1 MKNILKYVI
10 SLGLAG
16 CLMWFVFKDIN
27 IADMLHQFAKANYW
41 WIILSG
47 ILGLV
52 AHISRAIRWK
62 LLMEPLG
69 YKPST
74 FRTTLAVLTG
84 YFANYIIPRMGE
96 VTRCGTLQKTDDI
109 PIEKSFGTVVTER
122 IFDLVMLLV
131 IFLLNLTLEFTKLKD
146 FFMEQFA
153 SKVTLIVVLLVVATV
168 GGVAGI
174 WLFKKYQ
181 AKLAE
186 HPVLG
191 KIVGLINGLLDGL
204 LSIGKMQKPGL
215 FIFYTLL
222 IWVMYYF
229 SAYVLFFAIPETSH
243 LSMLAGLTVLTMGT
257 FGMAAPTQGGIGPY
271 HFLVGNALVL
281 YGLEQKNGIIL
292 ATFIHGSQM
301 VALLLL
307 GALSFLTTLFLTS
320 KSSKKES

>member
-1 MKNILKYVI
+1 
-10 SLGLAG
+10 
-16 CLMWFVFKDIN
+16 MWFVFKDIN
-27 IADMLHQFAKANYW
+27 MTEMFHQFANANYW
-41 WIILSG
+41 WIIFSG
-47 ILGLV
+47 FLGLV
-52 AHISRAIRWK
+52 AHIARASRWK

-74 FRTTLAVLTG
+74 FRTTLAVLMG

-96 VTRCGTLQKTDDI
+96 VTRCGTLQKTDGI
-109 PIEKSFGTVVTER
+109 PMEKSFGTVVTER
-122 IFDLVMLLV
+122 IFDLVMLL
-131 IFLLNLTLEFTKLKD
+131 IILILNLSLEFTKLKD

-153 SKVTLIVVLLVVATV
+153 SKVTLIVAFLIVVIL
-168 GGVAGI
+168 GGIAGI

-191 KIVGLINGLLDGL
+191 KVVNLVNGLLDGL
-204 LSIGKMQKPGL
+204 LSIGKMQQPGL
-215 FIFYTLL
+215 FIFYSVL

-243 LSMLAGLTVLTMGT
+243 LGLLAGLTVLTMGS
-257 FGMAAPTQGGIGPY
+257 FGMAAPTQGGIGPF

-281 YGLEQKNGIIL
+281 YGLQQKDGIIL

-301 VALLLL
+301 IALLIL
-307 GALSFLTTLFLTS
+307 GALSFLITLFLKSHTS
-320 KSSKKES
+320 PQES